1 MSLRVWIL
9 LVFFGV
15 LLRNMETL
23 RNRAIFRCWIS
34 PNLMLSRLRIWVSA
48 GSRHLLRCVLLPNE
62 AVLQS
67 LLLFQPPKKC
77 RAKVDPAHTQR
88 QEWKHMIENS
98 WNLMQSDCLFGTSP
112 LFWGKKTWGKN
123 TTQLGSEF
131 HRRKRSSKNWGLCN
145 LAGCPFNTV
154 AAVPTSS
161 TVFFS
166 FTMNWWLIPTVW
178 SQWHTNLTFSCN
190 ERYVCTVAGCIPN
203 LIVPPQLHHHDCGN
217 INILIIPHHKRTICW
232 MFPACIFF
240 PSSFGAQFFFIQPWT
255 QITLNNSLFWTTWC
269 PQH

>member
-1 MSLRVWIL
+1 MLNLSKSDALK
-9 LVFFGV
+9 
-15 LLRNMETL
+15 T
-23 RNRAIFRCWIS
+23 
-34 PNLMLSRLRIWVSA
+34 PNLGLCWVSA
-48 GSRHLLRCVLLPNE
+48 LAPLRAAPKWSGSAVFVALPTSEKMPGQGWPSAYPAPGVETHDWKFLKFDAIWLLV
-62 AVLQS
+62 
-67 LLLFQPPKKC
+67 
-77 RAKVDPAHTQR
+77 
-88 QEWKHMIENS
+88 
-98 WNLMQSDCLFGTSP
+98 WNISTFL
-112 LFWGKKTWGKN
+112 GKKTWGKN